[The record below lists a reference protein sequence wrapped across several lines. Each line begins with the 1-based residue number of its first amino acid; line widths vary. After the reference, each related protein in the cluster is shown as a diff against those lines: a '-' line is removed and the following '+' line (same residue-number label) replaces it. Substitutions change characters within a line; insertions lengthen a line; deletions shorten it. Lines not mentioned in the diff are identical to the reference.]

1 MDIHLLKKAL
11 HGFSEEQQNKVVAYI
26 ETLGKVV
33 KTAEKPEGWQP
44 DLRLQAVLDC
54 LPENALGVD
63 REFRISAING
73 LAQKKI
79 LKELGLTFKLGDNCI
94 EVMRPYRED
103 LAVLW
108 QEMME
113 SALKGETVIEE
124 YYSKKGGKDSDYNS
138 QLVVA
143 PHRLETG
150 EIIGCI
156 TAIRDTTELS
166 EQRQAAKE
174 RELIYKTIVDHARA
188 GIDILDITHF
198 DGKNPATATLFIRNK
213 NMETYLQSKDKLMAT
228 SEEVAPLF
236 TADQQNNETSE
247 TVFERMVFDLSTRKE
262 SQEIFRIKASG
273 GKYFDIDALQWVI
286 EINGRLLLIRFFRD
300 FTEALHKE
308 KLINKQLEKL
318 NEQNEVLQRY
328 IESNMQLENFAY
340 IASHDLQAP
349 IRSIVSFSN
358 LLQKRAQNLSDSER
372 DFLSFIISSAK
383 NMQALIGDLLSF
395 SRANTEKI
403 KLKTF
408 KFSTLSEE
416 LVEELRELIK
426 EKKGRLSWDIRCDV
440 IAADYIKLKQI
451 LMNLIGN
458 SLKFQN
464 KDNQPEVLVSLK
476 EQEHHWEFLVK
487 DNGIGIAKEFQE
499 KIFLIFKRL
508 HTQEQFAGTGIGL
521 ALCKR
526 LVEQHEGEIWLESEL
541 GKGTSFSFT
550 IKKGFA

>member
-1 MDIHLLKKAL
+1 MDVHLLRKAL
-11 HGFSEEQQNKVVAYI
+11 DEFSEEQQNKVLAYI
-26 ETLGKVV
+26 ETLGEVAKP
-33 KTAEKPEGWQP
+33 AEQPEEWAP
-44 DLRLQAVLDC
+44 NLRLQAVLEC
-54 LPENALGVD
+54 LPENAWGIDLQ
-63 REFRISAING
+63 FRISAINER
-73 LAQKKI
+73 AQKKMQ
-79 LKELGLTFKLGDNCI
+79 EEQVGCFQVGDNFI
-94 EVMRPYRED
+94 QVMEAQRPD

-108 QEMME
+108 QEMLE
-113 SALKGETVIEE
+113 RALKGKTVIEE
-124 YYSKKGGKDSDYNS
+124 YCALRGEENKEYNS
-138 QLVVA
+138 QFLVA
-143 PHRLETG
+143 PYKLETG

-156 TAIRDTTELS
+156 CAIRDTTELYL
-166 EQRQAAKE
+166 QRQAAQE
-174 RELIYKTIVDHARA
+174 RELIYKTIIDHARA

-213 NMETYLQSKDKLMAT
+213 NMETFLQSKDKLMT
-228 SEEVAPLF
+228 TGEEVAPLF
-236 TADQQNNETSE
+236 VENQENNETSE
-247 TVFERMVFDLSTRKE
+247 TVFERMVFDLSTRKD
-262 SQEIFRIKASG
+262 SQEVFRIKAPG

-308 KLINKQLEKL
+308 KLISKQLEKL
-318 NEQNEVLQRY
+318 NEQNKVLQRY

-358 LLQKRAQNLSDSER
+358 LLQKRAQNLSESER
-372 DFLSFIISSAK
+372 EFLAFIISSAK

-408 KFSTLSEE
+408 EFSMLREE
-416 LVEELRELIK
+416 IEEELRELIR
-426 EKKGRLSWDIRCDV
+426 EKKAILSWDTKCSV
-440 IAADYIKLKQI
+440 VTADYIKLKQI

-464 KDNQPEVLVSLK
+464 TDKKPDVSVRLK
-476 EQEHHWEFLVK
+476 EQEHHWEFLIK

-526 LVEQHEGEIWLESEL
+526 LVEQHEGAIWLESEL
-541 GKGTSFSFT
+541 GKGTSFYFT
-550 IKKGFA
+550 IKKSA